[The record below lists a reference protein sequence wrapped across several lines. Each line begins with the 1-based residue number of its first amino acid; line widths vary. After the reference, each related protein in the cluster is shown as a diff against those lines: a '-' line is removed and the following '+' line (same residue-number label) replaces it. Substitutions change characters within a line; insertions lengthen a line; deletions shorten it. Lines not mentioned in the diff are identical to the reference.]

1 MAGVWLWHCHLDR
14 HMALGMAAVI
24 IVKNGGTTE
33 TSIRE
38 HPPHMPSCKVP
49 LRSRLQNNVGSDH
62 VKDNE
67 SIFS

>member
-1 MAGVWLWHCHLDR
+1 MT
-14 HMALGMAAVI
+14 LGMAAVF

-38 HPPHMPSCKVP
+38 PPPHMPSCEVP